1 MSICLSFCL
10 NPFIYQF
17 VYLSQMRYL
26 LKYPSIYQSQN
37 ISVYLAICKSNMP
50 SSIDLSIYVSLYR
63 ASTSSVMGRRR
74 WLDHPSGCTVS
85 PGRTLDSI
93 PVMEITNGIMWPMI
107 LFTWRSV
114 IFFRF
119 PIQGNS
125 TSIVYYQVWLF
136 ITIVH
141 KVLQ

>member
-1 MSICLSFCL
+1 
-10 NPFIYQF
+10 
-17 VYLSQMRYL
+17 MRYL

-63 ASTSSVMGRRR
+63 ASTSSVTGRRR
-74 WLDHPSGCTVS
+74 WLVHPSGCTVS

-119 PIQGNS
+119 QMQSKFII
-125 TSIVYYQVWLF
+125 SIVYYQVCLF
-136 ITIVH
+136 IAIVH